1 MNRQEILDLLLKDH
15 SHDFLI
21 ERPELYSI
29 EEDINQWMFDER
41 DYQNEQLSR
50 FCEILRKDGE
60 ELKREEPEYYW
71 RYEAKNY
78 TEEGILRWAWEHYR
92 RERGRERSSC
102 HGRLACFWRHLLTA
116 RPEFASRCPW
126 HVFRGDH
133 IWMTLRDEEFCKAL
147 AIPKAEIALKMP
159 LKLMSVPDWEELLKI
174 APELQPEYDR
184 LLATGYK
191 FDAYCY

>member
-21 ERPELYSI
+21 EHPELYSI
-29 EEDINQWMFDER
+29 DEDIYQWMFEKR
-41 DYQNEQLSR
+41 DYWNQKIPR
-50 FCEILRKDGE
+50 IMDGNRRLLE
-60 ELKREEPEYYW
+60 KIKREEPEEAPYY
-71 RYEAKNY
+71 EEFY
-78 TEEGILRWAWEHYR
+78 TEEYIR
-92 RERGRERSSC
+92 REAYRFFHEKRRFEKLYCYRM
-102 HGRLACFWRHLLTA
+102 LAKFWRCLLTA

-126 HVFRGDH
+126 HVFRGDN
-133 IWMTLRDEEFCKAL
+133 IWMTLRDEDFCKAL

-174 APELQPEYDR
+174 VPELQPEYDR

-191 FDAYCY
+191 FEALCC

>member
-21 ERPELYSI
+21 GRRELYSI
-29 EEDINQWMFDER
+29 EEDIYQSMFEER
-41 DYQNEQLSR
+41 DYWNKRLAR
-50 FCEILRKDGE
+50 FCRSCREDGE
-60 ELKREEPEYYW
+60 KLKMEEPEYYW

-78 TEEGILRWAWEHYR
+78 TEESIRRWAWEHYR
-92 RERGRERSSC
+92 RERGRERSSYY
-102 HGRLACFWRHLLTA
+102 GRLACFWRRLLTA

-126 HVFRGDH
+126 HAFRGDH
-133 IWMTLRDEEFCKAL
+133 IWMTLQDEEFSKAL